1 MHKVLLVDDENLVI
15 KSLEAGIDWKKSGFS
30 VIGKANNGV
39 KALQMVKDLKPH
51 VVFTDIRM
59 PGISGLELIKK
70 IKELDS
76 TVQIIV
82 ISGYAEFAYVQKS
95 LNYGVL
101 GYCLKPFDDH
111 EIETLLHTAA
121 KAIEEIKH
129 KREGHLLD
137 LIEEIPNEQT
147 QSAFKKIL
155 SDEGITADNLHVVVT
170 LGKGKPIITEN
181 ARSIAIH
188 VGSAKSSYIVQSLN
202 RESIASTVASPLP
215 EGTLGI
221 GIAQAELDM
230 NGIMKAMEK
239 ATLKAWDFF
248 IHGRK
253 DIFVDPEQSNE
264 IRANQ
269 LLKQLEKAI
278 AKKDSRLLRA
288 TLDEMLESENRQCLS
303 ILHALKIY
311 NLVYFHASADP
322 SNTPEEDYI
331 FSKEQLYHLFHSFES
346 MIESLKDFLIDIDKP
361 PEEQTENK
369 TTNAS
374 LREVLKYINENYKSD
389 ISIQSISKSFY
400 LNPNYLSQLFKRE
413 LEVTFTEY
421 VTKVRLQE
429 AKSLLQTTGL
439 SIGEIAENIGFRDYF
454 YFIRTFKRHTQ
465 QTPKQYRNK
474 DKQGMG
480 GKAHL
485 KLRLEERM

>member
-15 KSLEAGIDWKKSGFS
+15 KSLEAGIDWKKSGFY

-39 KALQMVKDLKPH
+39 KALQMVKDLKPQ

-101 GYCLKPFDDH
+101 GYCLKPFDDY
-111 EIETLLHTAA
+111 EIETLLQTAA

-129 KREGHLLD
+129 KREGHLLE
-137 LIEEIPNEQT
+137 LIEEIPTEET

-155 SDEGITADNLHVVVT
+155 SEEGITAENLHVVVT
-170 LGKGKPIITEN
+170 LGKGRLIFNEN
-181 ARSIAIH
+181 TRFVAIH
-188 VGSAKSSYIVQSLN
+188 IGSAKSSYIVQCLN
-202 RESIASTVASPLP
+202 RDAVPSSVVLPIP
-215 EGTLGI
+215 EGILGI
-221 GIAQAELDM
+221 GIAQAERSM
-230 NGIMKAMEK
+230 SGIVKGMEK

-253 DIFVDPEQSNE
+253 DFFVDLEQSNE
-264 IRANQ
+264 IRASQ
-269 LLKQLEKAI
+269 MLKQLEKAI
-278 AKKDSRLLRA
+278 AKKDPQLMRT
-288 TLDEMLESENRQCLS
+288 TLDEMLTAANRPCLS
-303 ILHALKIY
+303 VLHALKIY
-311 NLVYFHASADP
+311 NLVYFHASTDP

-331 FSKEQLYHLFHSFES
+331 FSREQLYHLFHSFES
-346 MIESLKDFLIDIDKP
+346 MIENLKEFLVDCDKP
-361 PEEQTENK
+361 EEEQTENK
-369 TTNAS
+369 TNNAS
-374 LREVLKYINENYKSD
+374 LREVLKFINENYKSD

-474 DKQGMG
+474 DKNGVG

-485 KLRLEERM
+485 KQRLEERP